1 MKHSPLVRALVVLA
15 TAALVQLPSSAH
27 ACSVCMGDVNSKTAP
42 AINAAIFLML
52 GFIGSMLAI
61 AAGFGI
67 YLMKRADAPLPP
79 HAGLPSDI
87 YSPEDHS

>member
-1 MKHSPLVRALVVLA
+1 MKHSPLARALVVLA
-15 TAALVQLPSSAH
+15 AAVLVQLPSSAH

-52 GFIGSMLAI
+52 GCIGLMLAS

-67 YLMKRADAPLPP
+67 YLMKRANAPLPP
-79 HAGLPSDI
+79 HAGLTSDI
-87 YSPEDHS
+87 NPPEDHS